1 MSSNRISKGNLLIA
15 EPTSE
20 YDQPFNRSIV
30 LLTEYNKEGT
40 VGFIINKPL
49 EFSVNDLIP
58 TIIAEFSVFY
68 GGPVSPD
75 NVYFIHNV
83 PEIISDGI
91 EIAPGIF
98 WGGDFENTITEINN
112 GTIKKD
118 NIRFF
123 LGYSGWEMNQLEEE
137 ISSKYWIVVEN
148 KYNKEILNKE
158 ASNFWKEKIQELG
171 GDYLLWANAPENPF
185 WN

>member
-1 MSSNRISKGNLLIA
+1 MPSTKIIKGNLLIA
-15 EPTSE
+15 EPSSV

-30 LLTEYNKEGT
+30 LLTEYNEEGT

-49 EFSVNDLIP
+49 DYSINDLIP
-58 TIIAEFSVFY
+58 TITAEFSVFY
-68 GGPVSPD
+68 GGPVSPE

-83 PEIISDGI
+83 PNIITDGI
-91 EIAPGIF
+91 EISSGLF
-98 WGGDFENTITEINN
+98 WGGNFENTIAEINN

-123 LGYSGWEMNQLEEE
+123 IGYSGWEIEQLEDE
-137 ISSKYWIVVEN
+137 IISKYWVVVDN
-148 KYNKEILNKE
+148 KYQNDILSKE
-158 ASNFWKEKIQELG
+158 ASDFWKEKIQELG
-171 GDYLLWANAPENPF
+171 GDYILWANAPENPF

>member
-1 MSSNRISKGNLLIA
+1 MASTKINKGNLLIA
-15 EPTSE
+15 TPSSDYE
-20 YDQPFNRSIV
+20 QPFNKSIV
-30 LLTEYNKEGT
+30 LLTEHNDDGT

-49 EFSVNDLIP
+49 EYSINDLIP

-75 NVYFIHNV
+75 NVYFIHNI

-91 EIAPGIF
+91 EIAPGLF
-98 WGGDFENTITEINN
+98 WGGNFENTIAEINN
-112 GTIKKD
+112 GSIKKD

-123 LGYSGWEMNQLEEE
+123 LGYSGWEMNQLEDE
-137 ISSKYWIVVEN
+137 ISSKFWIMVEN
-148 KYNKEILNKE
+148 HFKNMILGI
-158 ASNFWKEKIQELG
+158 ATPDLWKEKIQELG
-171 GDYLLWANAPENPF
+171 GDYLLWANAPENPY

>member
-1 MSSNRISKGNLLIA
+1 MSSAKIIIGNLLIA
-15 EPTSE
+15 EPSSV

-30 LLTEYNKEGT
+30 LLTEYNEEGT

-49 EFSVNDLIP
+49 DYSINDLIP

-68 GGPVSPD
+68 GVPVSPD

-98 WGGDFENTITEINN
+98 WGGDFETVLTLLNANALKTNEI
-112 GTIKKD
+112 K
-118 NIRFF
+118 FF
-123 LGYSGWEMNQLEEE
+123 IGYSGWSEGQLEAE
-137 ISSKYWIVVEN
+137 IETKSWITRQSTNELIFDT
-148 KYNKEILNKE
+148 KAEQI
-158 ASNFWKEKIQELG
+158 WK
-171 GDYLLWANAPENPF
+171 NALKDLDGEYKQMIHYPLDPQIN
-185 WN
+185 